1 MDFLVWATCLG
12 LILLFIATILKP
24 DLISYFS
31 RNDRI
36 RKATSNAKDNVRI
49 TNTVSGVVYRPD
61 TRVPLGDGK
70 SLYTLVSIHSPFHVL
85 ELPNFDETGFKQS
98 PNTVFDSGIS
108 RMRIAVDGAG
118 KAVES
123 VAAQNIGVVYENPM
137 LTPAETEI
145 QLEATKKK
153 LTNAEGELR
162 EQRANERRNV
172 EDIVEHVQNV
182 TRSKTQPKPR

>member
-1 MDFLVWATCLG
+1 MAFLVWALG
-12 LILLFIATILKP
+12 ICIFLAFLLSIFKP
-24 DLISYFS
+24 DVIRHFS

-36 RKATSNAKDNVRI
+36 RKATSNARDNVRI
-49 TNTVSGVVYRPD
+49 TNLVSNVVYRPD

-70 SLYTLVSIHSPFHVL
+70 SLYTLVSIHPPFHVL

-108 RMRIAVDGAG
+108 RMRIAIDDAG

-123 VAAQNIGVVYENPM
+123 VAAQNIGVVHENPM
-137 LTPAETEI
+137 LTPVETEI

-153 LTNAEGELR
+153 LTNTEGKLR
-162 EQRANERRNV
+162 EQEANERRNV

>member
-1 MDFLVWATCLG
+1 MDFLVWSTCLG

-70 SLYTLVSIHSPFHVL
+70 SLYTLVSIHPPFHVL

-108 RMRIAVDGAG
+108 RMRIAIDDAG

-123 VAAQNIGVVYENPM
+123 VAAQNIGVVHENPM
-137 LTPAETEI
+137 LTPVETEI

-153 LTNAEGELR
+153 LTNTEGKLR
-162 EQRANERRNV
+162 EQEANERRNV